1 MSSIVADPDVEV
13 IPTNE
18 DGFVILG
25 PEGQGTSVQG
35 SDGLDVIQ
43 TGDQTDDISGGD
55 GDDVALGGAG
65 DDQITGDGGDDVVLG
80 GAGNDQ
86 ISGGEGDDQ
95 VLGGEG
101 DDNLIIGPGTDVA
114 IGGPGQDTFTF
125 EFFDDQP
132 DIITEFQSGEDRI
145 VIPGVSDQSNVTY
158 DPITGE
164 LQVDGQ
170 TIAQLSSGLDLE
182 INQTDDGFE
191 IL

>member
-25 PEGQGTSVQG
+25 PDDQPSNIDG
-35 SDGLDVIQ
+35 SGGLDVIQ

-65 DDQITGDGGDDVVLG
+65 DDQITGDEGDDVVLG
-80 GAGNDQ
+80 GEGN
-86 ISGGEGDDQ
+86 
-95 VLGGEG
+95 
-101 DDNLIIGPGTDVA
+101 DNLIIGPGSDVA
-114 IGGPGQDTFTF
+114 IGGPGNDTFTF
-125 EFFDDQP
+125 EFFDDAP
-132 DIITEFQSGEDRI
+132 DIITEFQSGEDKI
-145 VIPGVSDQSNVTY
+145 VIPGVSDQTNVTY

-164 LQVDGQ
+164 LKVDGQ